1 MSCFPGDYNCYIG
14 EFLQAWIVPFIFII
28 VLLLFAIFVL
38 PKAGWK
44 GVVISGVIIFGVLWW
59 FGIIPGLPAL
69 RQYFG
74 MMIYA
79 G

>member
-1 MSCFPGDYNCYIG
+1 MVCFPGDYNCYIA
-14 EFLQAWIVPFIFII
+14 EFIQTWIIPFIFVI

-44 GVVISGVIIFGVLWW
+44 GVALSGFIIFGVLLF
-59 FGIIPGLPAL
+59 FGLIPGLPAL

-74 MMIYA
+74 M
-79 G
+79 